1 MEFHKLKPIKVETED
16 DFDKAFNSFKE
27 ELYAFCKQLGPL
39 KKNLIKKTLE
49 DSIVLFCILTSTP
62 DDVKEQMINQTVEL
76 YDTLEDDKYY
86 LMSDLFDEAQDVKL
100 VSDSESSDDEAQ
112 K

>member
-1 MEFHKLKPIKVETED
+1 MEFTKLKPIKVESEA
-16 DFDKAFNSFKE
+16 DFEKAFNSFKE
-27 ELYAFCKQLGPL
+27 ELYNFCRQLGPL

-49 DSIVLFCILTSTP
+49 DSIVVFCILTSTS
-62 DDVKEQMINQTVEL
+62 DEVKEQMLNQTVEL

-100 VSDSESSDDEAQ
+100 VSDSESSDDEPQ